1 MTKRTLTPAELQ
13 QRQRAPLKHG
23 LRSPT
28 TVQKHAS
35 EVREEL
41 TALIGEHLPH
51 LTPADGP
58 LVDLAVDAVCKLRLM
73 NAYFE
78 RTSGGSL
85 IDGRGRPRAAAEL
98 YLRVER
104 ACVALFDRL
113 GIGPTARA
121 AVMGSDAG
129 KRNLPIYVIAA
140 EAAKA
145 RLLAEKNN
153 ADAAEEPA

>member
-1 MTKRTLTPAELQ
+1 MARSRTTFGPDNTAAVTHGTRSRHAVQ
-13 QRQRAPLKHG
+13 Q
-23 LRSPT
+23 
-28 TVQKHAS
+28 HAS

-41 TALIGEHLPH
+41 TALIGDHLPH

-58 LVDLAVDAVCKLRLM
+58 LVDLAVDAMTKLRLM
-73 NAYFE
+73 NAYFD

-104 ACVALFDRL
+104 NCIALFDRL

-121 AVMGSDAG
+121 AILGSETG
-129 KRNLPIYVIAA
+129 KRHLAIYQIAA
-140 EAAKA
+140 EAQRA
-145 RLLAEKNN
+145 RLVGPDEQP
-153 ADAAEEPA
+153 DRREP